1 MLHRNAVKDD
11 SPMTHYESH
20 FEVSPSSLVNR
31 LHQRMSLERRCV
43 GMSVILIMTATMLS
57 LHLLDHELTQW
68 PDLGNTFSWMIAALI
83 APALADTFRWSKGE
97 RAMKNRWVSVLE
109 AFRST
114 GGNEDTVNNTLS
126 EKSYR
131 SGCVALSRRAR
142 GRFVLILLS
151 TTNMLSGM
159 GAISHEVLVHEGNV
173 RLTLIALST
182 LSIFI
187 SLRWFSLWGRT
198 AFRMIAK
205 RDVES
210 YR

>member
-1 MLHRNAVKDD
+1 MK
-11 SPMTHYESH
+11 HYESH

-31 LHQRMSLERRCV
+31 LHQRMSLERRCIA
-43 GMSVILIMTATMLS
+43 MSVILIITATMFS

-68 PDLGNTFSWMIAALI
+68 PDLGNVFSWMIAALI

-97 RAMKNRWVSVLE
+97 RAMKDRWTSVLE

-114 GGNEDTVNNTLS
+114 GGDEDTVNNTLS

-131 SGCVALSRRAR
+131 SGCVALSHRAR
-142 GRFVLILLS
+142 GRIMLMLLC

-159 GAISHEVLVHEGNV
+159 GTISHEILVHEGNV

-187 SLRWFSLWGRT
+187 SLRWFFLWGKA
-198 AFRMIAK
+198 AFRMITK